1 MVYSWAQS
9 SLLAEAIGLSKG
21 KSKVFL
27 PLKNTN
33 EHHEKAKSHQYN
45 MVTLQHVLK
54 FGLVVVLPLL
64 GVLLALYI
72 GRYPISASAV
82 TQEISSQMKRL
93 FQYIFFGKPFDAMTL
108 TGGIIFK
115 LRLPRALL
123 GFVVG
128 GALAVSGAVLQGIF
142 RNPLVDSGMLGV
154 SNGASFGAVIGFIFF
169 KGDYRVVMTLAFCF
183 GLLAVFLSYMIASI
197 YRQTATIMLVLGGVI
212 VSSVFSSLVSL
223 GKYVA
228 DPYNQLPGIIFWL
241 MGSLAS
247 ADYPELLTATIP
259 ITLGTGVIYLMR
271 WRINILSLGD
281 LEAFSLGINIRRS
294 KLILIASSALITA
307 AAVSVSGTIGW
318 IGLIIPHMI
327 RMMFGADN
335 RLLIPFSF
343 LMGGSF
349 LVIVDILAR
358 NISSAEMPIG
368 ILTALIGAP
377 FYVMLLRRTKGRD
390 W

>member
-1 MVYSWAQS
+1 
-9 SLLAEAIGLSKG
+9 LSKG

>member
-1 MVYSWAQS
+1 
-9 SLLAEAIGLSKG
+9 LSKG
-21 KSKVFL
+21 KNKYFL
-27 PLKNTN
+27 PNRKTTSSQQNKVTRQHALKL
-33 EHHEKAKSHQYN
+33 S
-45 MVTLQHVLK
+45 
-54 FGLVVVLPLL
+54 VVVLPLL
-64 GVLLALYI
+64 AILFALYI
-72 GRYPISASAV
+72 GRYPISASEV
-82 TQEISSQMKRL
+82 TRELLSQIQMIMR
-93 FQYIFFGKPFDAMTL
+93 YIIYKIPFEDMTL
-108 TGGIIFK
+108 TGGIVIK

-154 SNGASFGAVIGFIFF
+154 SNGASFGAIIGFIFF
-169 KGDYRVVMTLAFCF
+169 DGDYKVVMTLAFSF

-247 ADYPELLTATIP
+247 SDYPALITATIP
-259 ITLGTGVIYLMR
+259 IALGTAIIYLMR

-281 LEAFSLGINIRRS
+281 LEAFSLGINVKRS
-294 KLILIASSALITA
+294 KIVLIAASALITA

-343 LMGGSF
+343 LAGGGF
-349 LVIVDILAR
+349 LVLVDILAR
-358 NISSAEMPIG
+358 NLSSAEMPIG

>member
-1 MVYSWAQS
+1 
-9 SLLAEAIGLSKG
+9 LSKG
-21 KSKVFL
+21 KNKRSLSK
-27 PLKNTN
+27 KN
-33 EHHEKAKSHQYN
+33 K
-45 MVTLQHVLK
+45 VTLQQTLK
-54 FGLVVVLPLL
+54 VSFVVVLPLL
-64 GVLLALYI
+64 GILSALYI
-72 GRYPISASAV
+72 GRYPISAVEV
-82 TQEISSQMKRL
+82 TQEILSQIKQFVR
-93 FQYIFFGKPFDAMTL
+93 YIVYEIPFDEMTL
-108 TGGIIFK
+108 AGGIIFK

-154 SNGASFGAVIGFIFF
+154 SNGASFGAIIGFIFF
-169 KGDYRVVMTLAFCF
+169 DGDYRIVMMLAFCF
-183 GLLAVFLSYMIASI
+183 GLLAVFSSYMVASI

-212 VSSVFSSLVSL
+212 VSSIFASLVSL

-228 DPYNQLPGIIFWL
+228 DPYNQLPGIVFWL

-247 ADYPELLTATIP
+247 ADYPALLIAAIP
-259 ITLGTGVIYLMR
+259 IAAGTGVIFLMR

-281 LEAFSLGINIRRS
+281 LEAFSLGINVKRS
-294 KLILIASSALITA
+294 KVLLIAASALVTA

-318 IGLIIPHMI
+318 IGLIMPHMI

-343 LMGGSF
+343 LTGGGF
-349 LVIVDILAR
+349 LVFIDILAR

-377 FYVMLLRRTKGRD
+377 FYVVLLRRTRGRD